1 MDLLHGLMA
10 SLGRPLDGVS
20 LWPQIVGLDKTE
32 ARTELLMELDPHYC
46 CQPGGDSRYCGDQH
60 GSGVGSG
67 YYALRQGE
75 WKLLVGDPAGGT
87 QHEITMPRL
96 CSMRSSVGLR
106 AGLGDGWYCSDA
118 TTCTVGWE
126 PSPTNLTAGSIQL
139 YNIAQDPTEHHDQ
152 AKAEPAIVKRM
163 MAALEKYNA
172 TAEPSYVCG
181 AQGPF
186 KVGGALTPW
195 CVVGGQQSGCTSPP
209 PDPTM
214 ALVGDE

>member
-1 MDLLHGLMA
+1 MDLLHGHMA

-87 QHEITMPRL
+87 QHEITIITM
-96 CSMRSSVGLR
+96 S
-106 AGLGDGWYCSDA
+106 A
-118 TTCTVGWE
+118 
-126 PSPTNLTAGSIQL
+126 QL
-139 YNIAQDPTEHHDQ
+139 I
-152 AKAEPAIVKRM
+152 
-163 MAALEKYNA
+163 L
-172 TAEPSYVCG
+172 
-181 AQGPF
+181 
-186 KVGGALTPW
+186 
-195 CVVGGQQSGCTSPP
+195 
-209 PDPTM
+209 
-214 ALVGDE
+214 

>member
-1 MDLLHGLMA
+1 MDLLHGHMA

-87 QHEITMPRL
+87 QHETTM
-96 CSMRSSVGLR
+96 S
-106 AGLGDGWYCSDA
+106 
-118 TTCTVGWE
+118 
-126 PSPTNLTAGSIQL
+126 QL
-139 YNIAQDPTEHHDQ
+139 ILLQ
-152 AKAEPAIVKRM
+152 
-163 MAALEKYNA
+163 
-172 TAEPSYVCG
+172 
-181 AQGPF
+181 
-186 KVGGALTPW
+186 
-195 CVVGGQQSGCTSPP
+195 
-209 PDPTM
+209 
-214 ALVGDE
+214 